1 MEDAATPEGGSPRYR
16 AEALEH
22 VANGPIACHVLD
34 TLESVGADEVLV
46 ASSTELAGEVRAS
59 LANREGRAGA
69 RLTYLHRP
77 GPMDLSAALSL
88 AAPVVAD
95 EPCIVHLASGLL
107 GEPLDPL
114 VRSLRLDGPDATIL
128 VHQSRCPD
136 RRLSAATQQ
145 MLHLAEFDP
154 DRAALGMAGVS
165 LYGAGALRLA
175 ATAEG
180 HRSNE
185 LDLTL
190 AASKITAAGGTMNV
204 ILAES
209 WRRYAGDPL
218 DLLELNRIALDRLE
232 SDHNRSHSNGNRIE
246 GHVKIDERAS
256 VFASV
261 IVGPAVIGPGAQIVD
276 AYIGPYTSIGS
287 DARIEGTE
295 IERSIVS
302 AGASIMHVGGRLA
315 ASVIGR
321 NSRVF
326 RDFSVPR
333 ALRLRIGDGTEVAL
347 C

>member
-1 MEDAATPEGGSPRYR
+1 
-16 AEALEH
+16 
-22 VANGPIACHVLD
+22 
-34 TLESVGADEVLV
+34 
-46 ASSTELAGEVRAS
+46 
-59 LANREGRAGA
+59 
-69 RLTYLHRP
+69 
-77 GPMDLSAALSL
+77 
-88 AAPVVAD
+88 
-95 EPCIVHLASGLL
+95 
-107 GEPLDPL
+107 
-114 VRSLRLDGPDATIL
+114 
-128 VHQSRCPD
+128 
-136 RRLSAATQQ
+136 

-165 LYGAGALRLA
+165 LYGAGALRLV
-175 ATAEG
+175 ATAAG
-180 HRSNE
+180 HGSND

-190 AASKITAAGGTMNV
+190 AASKIAAAGGTMNV
-204 ILAES
+204 ILADS

-218 DLLELNRIALDRLE
+218 DLLELNRIALDRLD
-232 SDHNRSHSNGNRIE
+232 SDQNRTHSNGNRIE

-261 IVGPAVIGPGAQIVD
+261 IVGPAVIGAGAQIVD
-276 AYIGPYTSIGS
+276 AYIGPYTSVGS